1 MTPAIPIPAVPSPCG
16 TMGKPA
22 KSARVRSTLSPRLTV
37 KITVPS
43 SAASSAVRQSRAC
56 WEPGHTGVEKQLNQT
71 WVSSYRTNASSALFS
86 SPPSALREKSYCFVV
101 FFLSKRERRG
111 IESEKEKKGAS
122 KRELRHLVSPGDH
135 GGSRPK
141 GYQRHWP
148 DSAPLSSAV
157 MA

>member
-1 MTPAIPIPAVPSPCG
+1 MTLAIPSPAVPSPCG

-56 WEPGHTGVEKQLNQT
+56 WEPGNTGVEKQLNQT
-71 WVSSYRTNASSALFS
+71 WVSSYRTNAWSALFS

-101 FFLSKRERRG
+101 VFFLSKRERRG
-111 IESEKEKKGAS
+111 IESEKEKRS
-122 KRELRHLVSPGDH
+122 LQKRAKTLGVTG
-135 GGSRPK
+135 
-141 GYQRHWP
+141 
-148 DSAPLSSAV
+148 
-157 MA
+157 